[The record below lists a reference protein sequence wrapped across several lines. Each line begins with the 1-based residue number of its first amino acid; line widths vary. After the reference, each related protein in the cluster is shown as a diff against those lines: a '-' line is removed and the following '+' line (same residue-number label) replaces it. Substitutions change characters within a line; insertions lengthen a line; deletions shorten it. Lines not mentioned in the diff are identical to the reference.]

1 MFISPMLVPIV
12 AIIAFAVIKIA
23 RINAAR
29 STEAPGDLVN
39 RVEELERELQSV
51 QQQLTETQERVDFA
65 ERMLAKGR
73 EST

>member
-1 MFISPMLVPIV
+1 MLVPIV

-29 STEAPGDLVN
+29 SADAPGDLVN
-39 RVEELERELQSV
+39 RVDELERELQSV
-51 QQQLTETQERVDFA
+51 QQQLAETQERVDFA
-65 ERMLAKGR
+65 ERLLAKGR

>member
-29 STEAPGDLVN
+29 STDAPGDLGD
-39 RVEELERELQSV
+39 RVEELERGLQGV
-51 QQQLTETQERVDFA
+51 REQLAETQERLDFA
-65 ERMLAKGR
+65 ERLLAKGKD
-73 EST
+73 